1 MTATVGTDNRIG
13 GSPQAATSRGGEV
26 ATRPPVVRYA
36 AGNLQ
41 RVRAFMR
48 VTRSANGST
57 CCRSVK
63 AGGSASRPPNGGRRE
78 RVALWSDA
86 GGPGPLTEDRKKNRR
101 RLWGA
106 PPRFSPRAWIDCMRA
121 GGTERVT
128 PCLPGRL
135 MLPLLR

>member
-86 GGPGPLTEDRKKNRR
+86 GGPGPLTEDRKKTEEGSGALRLGSRR
-101 RLWGA
+101 GHGLTVCA
-106 PPRFSPRAWIDCMRA
+106 
-121 GGTERVT
+121 RVA
-128 PCLPGRL
+128 RNA
-135 MLPLLR
+135 